1 MKIHFKISFEMMVR
15 CSSPQFACLS
25 SSATLTADSN
35 HSMLLLAK
43 LIIGA
48 LDDSCLPLHDIMA
61 EPWNKFQKI
70 SQAIFGCPGCRD

>member
-1 MKIHFKISFEMMVR
+1 MFIPSI
-15 CSSPQFACLS
+15 CLPVQQCYI
-25 SSATLTADSN
+25 DSN
-35 HSMLLLAK
+35 HSMLSLAK

-70 SQAIFGCPGCRD
+70 SQAILDALGTEIKCW